1 MTGSPVN
8 VSLRERNVILLFL
21 ILMKHLISHISGKLH
36 VPTKIK
42 TCKLEVIFRG
52 FFINLSV
59 PMDYFDLLL
68 GAILRM
74 YD

>member
-8 VSLRERNVILLFL
+8 VSLRERNVILFFL

-52 FFINLSV
+52 FFYKFECPYGL
-59 PMDYFDLLL
+59 F
-68 GAILRM
+68 
-74 YD
+74 